1 MLWEH
6 KQPEKFSL
14 LSQVVPN
21 IHKCLYT
28 CNLSKTRMQFQIL
41 FAYYMYVGSQIKSNR
56 FKQTLK

>member
-14 LSQVVPN
+14 LFEVVPN
-21 IHKCLYT
+21 IHKSLY
-28 CNLSKTRMQFQIL
+28 NLSKTRMQFQIL